1 MSNINE
7 VGNST
12 TQETGFFFTPTTK
25 KLIIRNY
32 TGIGTHDKE
41 WVLGPYWSFLLAG
54 RYYCS
59 TGTQVLLCS
68 STCFVFQGTML
79 FAASYS
85 YLRAAP
91 GLMGRAQG
99 RSSLP
104 QSFSEECSNV
114 WGEVREARSP
124 STPSVPR
131 RMSAKKYL
139 VLHTTW
145 YLIYEYQVLLLC
157 TCFVSQ
163 RATFFRPSPRTG
175 TFSALGWD
183 RLPST
188 VA

>member
-1 MSNINE
+1 M
-7 VGNST
+7 ST
-12 TQETGFFFTPTTK
+12 T
-25 KLIIRNY
+25 
-32 TGIGTHDKE
+32 
-41 WVLGPYWSFLLAG
+41 VGPNWSFLLAG
-54 RYYCS
+54 RYCNTS
-59 TGTQVLLCS
+59 TQVLLC
-68 STCFVFQGTML
+68 TCFLFQGTTL

-99 RSSLP
+99 RSSP

-114 WGEVREARSP
+114 CGEVREACSP
-124 STPSVPR
+124 STPSFPR

-139 VLHTTW
+139 VLHTW

-163 RATFFRPSPRTG
+163 RATVFRPSPRTG
-175 TFSALGWD
+175 TFSALCWD
-183 RLPST
+183 RLLST